1 MLIVII
7 SFTNYTYNF
16 RQIFG
21 INCEIDEMLVNLDL
35 SDEIWLADFVGTRA
49 VAGNELD
56 T

>member
-16 RQIFG
+16 REIFG
-21 INCEIDEMLVNLDL
+21 INCEIDEMID
-35 SDEIWLADFVGTRA
+35 DADFVGTRA
-49 VAGNELD
+49 VASNELD